1 MWHAKLILGIF
12 VLYEPFVE
20 IDIDPS
26 VFLEA
31 IGGSDVMGRLY
42 IILSKDQFK
51 ITDGLDLTSS
61 STGFVGV
68 GPDFNTNLEL
78 NSHAKASFKF

>member
-1 MWHAKLILGIF
+1 MWHATLILGIF

-42 IILSKDQFK
+42 IILS
-51 ITDGLDLTSS
+51 
-61 STGFVGV
+61 
-68 GPDFNTNLEL
+68 
-78 NSHAKASFKF
+78 

>member
-42 IILSKDQFK
+42 IILS
-51 ITDGLDLTSS
+51 
-61 STGFVGV
+61 
-68 GPDFNTNLEL
+68 
-78 NSHAKASFKF
+78 

>member
-1 MWHAKLILGIF
+1 MWHTKLILGIF
-12 VLYEPFVE
+12 LFYEPLVE

-42 IILSKDQFK
+42 IILS
-51 ITDGLDLTSS
+51 
-61 STGFVGV
+61 
-68 GPDFNTNLEL
+68 
-78 NSHAKASFKF
+78 